1 MQGKILLFVLLMFL
15 MEILTTMSL
24 QYALQQVEAVLKQG
38 QFIPAAEQN
47 YASLPQLFQMEPKL
61 PANLIQA
68 GRAAQ

>member
-1 MQGKILLFVLLMFL
+1 
-15 MEILTTMSL
+15 MSL